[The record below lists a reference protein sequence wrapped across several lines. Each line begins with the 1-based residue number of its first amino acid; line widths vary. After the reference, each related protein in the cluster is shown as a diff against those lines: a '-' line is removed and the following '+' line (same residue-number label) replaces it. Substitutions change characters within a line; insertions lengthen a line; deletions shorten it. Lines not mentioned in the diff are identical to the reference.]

1 MGVPKP
7 IFAGIGN
14 LIYLILEATMSDQI
28 IPSPPGPSPDQIR
41 AIQFQVGI
49 FKATP
54 KVFVT
59 PIIIALNL
67 AVFVAMLIKGV
78 SLTDPT
84 TDALIR
90 WGANFGPLVTHGQW
104 WRLFTAMF
112 LHIGIIHI
120 LMNMYVLYVSG
131 PFVERLYGNVGY
143 TVMYL
148 LAGLFGSLV
157 SVAWHPFTVS
167 AGASGAIFGVYGG
180 LFAFL
185 LMQRTAIPRP
195 MLASLLRNGA
205 IFLGI
210 NLVYGISQAHVDM
223 SAHLGGFVFGFVF
236 GCPLAQPFTASGSAK
251 LARSMM
257 VFVVGLA
264 LSAGWAMKLP
274 VTDDVSAALKRMGT
288 LETASL
294 KLYNDSLDQIKVDK
308 ITAPQFDQIVNQ
320 QLLPPWNNEKATLQK
335 LRVEGPQKTLV
346 DRLVNYMSLRAEGWS
361 LTAKGITQNDS
372 ALIQQANQKQVEAQ
386 AVVKS
391 LDK

>member
-1 MGVPKP
+1 
-7 IFAGIGN
+7 
-14 LIYLILEATMSDQI
+14 MSDEI
-28 IPSPPGPSPDQIR
+28 IPSAPSTDETP
-41 AIQFQVGI
+41 AVPFQVEI
-49 FKATP
+49 FRATP

-59 PIIIALNL
+59 PAIIAINL

-78 SLTDPT
+78 SLMEPT
-84 TDALIR
+84 TDALLQ

-112 LHIGIIHI
+112 LHIGLIHI

-131 PFVERLYGNVGY
+131 PFVERLFGNLGF
-143 TVMYL
+143 TVLYL
-148 LAGLFGSLV
+148 LAGVFGSLV

-185 LMQRTAIPRP
+185 LMQRNAIPRP
-195 MLASLLRNGA
+195 LLVSLFRNGA
-205 IFLGI
+205 IFLGV
-210 NLVYGISQAHVDM
+210 NLVYGVSQAHVDM

-236 GCPLAQPFTASGSAK
+236 GCALAQPFAASPAAR
-251 LARSMM
+251 LARSMVVLM
-257 VFVVGLA
+257 VGIA

-274 VTDDVSAALKRMGT
+274 VTDDMSAALKHMGT
-288 LETASL
+288 VETASL
-294 KLYNDSLDQIKVDK
+294 KLYNDSLDKIKSDK

-320 QLLPPWNNEKATLQK
+320 QILPPWNNEKATLQK

-346 DRLVNYMSLRAEGWS
+346 DRLVAYMSLRAEGWS
-361 LTAKGITQNDS
+361 LTAQGIGQNNS
-372 ALIQQANQKQVEAQ
+372 ALIKQANQKQKEAE

-391 LDK
+391 LNK